1 MKDIISDIKKNLTS
15 LRKQIELT
23 CKQVGRDPKSVLLL
37 AVSKKQPL
45 NKLKEITSNDEH
57 KHFGENY
64 AQELMERQKYFPHL
78 KWHFIGSLQPNKLKF
93 VIGNVYL
100 VHSMSSFKHLKQG
113 HQIAQKKCVTQD
125 ILLQVNL
132 SHETSKQGFT
142 VDQLESV
149 FTFLEECEHQGYGHL
164 KCKGL
169 MILPPLTQNAE
180 DSKVYFQE
188 LKSLLNRFKKQF
200 SFLGEDFKQL
210 SMGTS
215 QDFIVAIEEGAT
227 IVRLGECLFGP
238 RN

>member
-1 MKDIISDIKKNLTS
+1 MKSPLNVKKNLTS
-15 LRKQIELT
+15 LKKQIKLT
-23 CKQVGRDPKSVLLL
+23 CKQVNRDPKSVLLL

-45 NKLKEITSNDEH
+45 SKLKEIAFDDEH
-57 KHFGENY
+57 EHFGENY
-64 AQELMERQKYFPHL
+64 VQDIIERQKHFPHL
-78 KWHFIGSLQPNKLKF
+78 KWHFMGQLQSNKLKF
-93 VIGNVYL
+93 IIGNVYL
-100 VHSMSSFKHLKQG
+100 IHSMNSFKHLKQG
-113 HQIAQKKCVTQD
+113 NQIAQKKGVTQD

-169 MILPPLTQNAE
+169 MTLPPLTQNAK
-180 DSKVYFQE
+180 DSKVYFQG
-188 LKSLLNRFKKQF
+188 LRSLLNRFKKQF
-200 SFLGEDFKQL
+200 SFLGDDFKQL

-215 QDFIVAIEEGAT
+215 QDFIVAIKEGAT

-238 RN
+238 RS

>member
-1 MKDIISDIKKNLTS
+1 MKSPLCDIRKNLTS
-15 LRKQIELT
+15 LKKQIELT
-23 CKQVGRDPKSVLLL
+23 CKQVGRDSKSILLL

-45 NKLKEITSNDEH
+45 NKLKEIASNDEH

-64 AQELMERQKYFPHL
+64 IQELIERQKYFPHL
-78 KWHFIGSLQPNKLKF
+78 KWHFIGPLQSNKLKF

-100 VHSMSSFKHLKQG
+100 IHSMSSFKHLKQSN
-113 HQIAQKKCVTQD
+113 QIAQEKGITQD

-132 SHETSKQGFT
+132 SHEASKQGFT
-142 VDQLESV
+142 IDQLESV
-149 FTFLEECEHQGYGHL
+149 FTFLEECEHQGYGYL

-169 MILPPLTQNAE
+169 MTLPPLTENAE

-188 LKSLLNRFKKQF
+188 LKSLLNNFKKQF

-215 QDFIVAIEEGAT
+215 QDFIVAIEEGST

-238 RN
+238 RK